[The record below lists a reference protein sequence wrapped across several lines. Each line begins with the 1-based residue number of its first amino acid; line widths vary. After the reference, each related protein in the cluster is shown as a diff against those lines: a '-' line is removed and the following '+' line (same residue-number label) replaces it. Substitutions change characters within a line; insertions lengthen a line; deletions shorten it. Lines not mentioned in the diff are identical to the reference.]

1 MLTSIFR
8 IVFIR
13 SEKSFVSKQGHPQP
27 HIHSEASVLKGHN
40 CRMVYCRVTVAT
52 LFHDN
57 DLFPSIFNI
66 VFFSIF
72 STLQHNYVN
81 HANSFYNGWLFL
93 TFLVVFYYLEFFLIN
108 ILLI

>member
-13 SEKSFVSKQGHPQP
+13 NEKSFVSKQGQPQP

-40 CRMVYCRVTVAT
+40 CKMVYCRVTVAT

-66 VFFSIF
+66 VFFF
-72 STLQHNYVN
+72 SFFQH
-81 HANSFYNGWLFL
+81 YNTTMSTMLTVSTMAGCFLPFWLFSI
-93 TFLVVFYYLEFFLIN
+93 T
-108 ILLI
+108 